1 MRCPK
6 HISLVARSTEMQ
18 RYRFPNAYRRLV
30 DKEIIVIKQFG
41 RELLW
46 NILDQLNWKASC
58 PPEGGALKN
67 YSKRQ

>member
-1 MRCPK
+1 
-6 HISLVARSTEMQ
+6 MQ

-46 NILDQLNWKASC
+46 NILDQLNWKASS
-58 PPEGGALKN
+58 PPEGGACKN